1 LIPLTTVAIKL
12 KIPKGKSGS
21 KGASALLPRDPIVRA
36 ALFVFVT
43 LSILVIGVFS
53 YFYVTYGRIIDKRF
67 SGQVFSSSARIYAQ
81 PETVRVGEKIDGKE
95 IAGQLRRAGY
105 TEGGSSPMG
114 TFRLHKDG
122 IEISPGP
129 ESYHS
134 PDPARLQISNGQVE
148 GISSKSGDLSAY
160 ELEPELITSLFDVGQ
175 RSKRQVVKYQDI
187 PKVMVDAVV
196 SIEDRRFFQHS
207 GVNYVRLAEAVWV
220 DVMHKRHE
228 QGGSTLTMQLSR
240 GFFLTPEKTVKRK
253 AIEMLIAIELERKF
267 SKQQIFEF
275 YANWVDLG
283 QRGSFTISGFAE
295 ASRAYFNKDL
305 KDISLPEAAL
315 LAGLVQAPS
324 YLSPYRHPERALER
338 RNLVLDS
345 MVETHT
351 ITRAEAD
358 KAKATPLKLAPPNV
372 EASDAPYFVDL
383 VRDTLN
389 NKYNEREMNEQTYRI
404 YTTLDPD
411 LQRAA
416 AQAVDAGVTLVDEQ
430 VKKLRTRKVKI
441 GKGKYE
447 TQVKPGPI
455 PQVALVA
462 MDPHTGAVLALVGG
476 RNYGFSQLNHAISKR
491 PTGSIFKPFVYAAA
505 MNTALNPVTM
515 PDGQAAVFT
524 PASTVDDAPTTF
536 AYGDQIYEPR
546 NYKEEYHGQVTARY
560 ALAMSLNNATVK
572 LAEQVGYDK
581 VADLAKAA
589 GINSVKATPAMALG
603 AYDATPLEMTSAY
616 TVFANGGSRLSP
628 ILINSLRNAHG
639 DVIEDFNADKKTVLD
654 PRIAYIMTDMMEG
667 VMNFGLAY
675 SAVRVRGFEAP
686 AAGKTGSSHD
696 GWFAGYSSNLLC
708 VVWVGYDDYSDLRLS
723 GAQTAAPIWAEFMKK
738 AVKLPQY
745 SDMKPFSQPSGVVD
759 VQLDKATNRLATPSC
774 PETYTAA
781 FVAGTEPR
789 DTCDQATGVRG
800 FFSRIFGLGNDKA
813 LPPPP
818 SGNQAGSQTG
828 QQTAE
833 QQDPNKKKKGFFG
846 KIAGI
851 FKDDKASSP
860 PPQQPPNGA
869 NGADNN
875 SH

>member
-1 LIPLTTVAIKL
+1 VAIRL
-12 KIPKGKSGS
+12 KIPKSKDGGKGTR
-21 KGASALLPRDPIVRA
+21 ALLPRDPILRA
-36 ALFVFVT
+36 ALLAFVT
-43 LSILVIGVFS
+43 LSLLVIGFFS
-53 YFYVTYGRIIDKRF
+53 YFYVKYDRIIERRF
-67 SGQVFSSSARIYAQ
+67 SGQIFSSAARIYAQ
-81 PETVRVGEKIDGKE
+81 PETVRVGEKIDAQE
-95 IAGQLRRAGY
+95 IAAQLKRAGY
-105 TEGGSSPMG
+105 VEGGSSPMG
-114 TFRLHKDG
+114 TFRMHRDG
-122 IEISPGP
+122 IEISPGA

-134 PDPARLQISNGQVE
+134 PDPARLHISNGKVE
-148 GISSKSGDLSAY
+148 SISGKTGDLDAY
-160 ELEPELITSLFDVGQ
+160 ELEPELITSLFDAGQ
-175 RSKRQVVKYQDI
+175 RAKRQVVKYQDI
-187 PKVMVDAVV
+187 PKVMVDAVT

-207 GVNYVRLAEAVWV
+207 GVNFVRLAEAVWV
-220 DVMHKRHE
+220 DLTHQRHE

-253 AIEMLIAIELERKF
+253 AIEMLIAVELERKF

-275 YANWVDLG
+275 YSNWVDLG

-305 KDISLPEAAL
+305 RDITLPEAAL

-345 MVETHT
+345 MLDTHA
-351 ITRAEAD
+351 ITKAEAD

-383 VRDTLN
+383 VRDTLIG
-389 NKYNEREMNEQTYRI
+389 KYNERELNEQTYRI

-416 AQAVDAGVTLVDEQ
+416 AQAVDIGINVVDEQ
-430 VKKLRTRKVKI
+430 VKKLRTRKIKI

-447 TQVKPGPI
+447 TQVKAGPI

-476 RNYGFSQLNHAISKR
+476 RNYGFSQLDHAVAKR

-505 MNTALNPVTM
+505 MNTALNPVAM

-524 PASTVDDAPTTF
+524 PASTVDDSPTTF
-536 AYGDQIYEPR
+536 SYGDQIYEPR

-616 TVFANGGSRLSP
+616 TIFANGGSRLSP
-628 ILINSLRNAHG
+628 LLVNSLRNAHG
-639 DVIEDFNADKKTVLD
+639 DVIEDYKADKKDVLD
-654 PRIAYIMTDMMEG
+654 PRISYIMTDMMEG

-696 GWFAGYSSNLLC
+696 GWFAGYTSNLLC
-708 VVWVGYDDYSDLRLS
+708 IVWVGYDDYSDIRLS

-738 AVKLPQY
+738 AAKLPQY
-745 SDMKPFSQPSGVVD
+745 SQMKPFTQPSGVVD

-800 FFSRIFGLGNDKA
+800 FFSRIFGLGEKP

-818 SGNQAGSQTG
+818 PGG
-828 QQTAE
+828 QNPQTASQSGPSNGD
-833 QQDPNKKKKGFFG
+833 QQDSSKKKKGFFG

-851 FKDDKASSP
+851 FKDDKSSSP
-860 PPQQPPNGA
+860 PSKQPSDAGNPG
-869 NGADNN
+869 DNN
-875 SH
+875 PH